1 MQKIVF
7 RDTQAKLP
15 TTAKLFGA
23 LGLAATGFFGAQ
35 LMAPHL
41 PPTARV
47 PGLTLVAVSFG
58 LLLGWRVIGLHP
70 GRGMARALERGLHAT
85 IYLVAWTVLF
95 MGAVQMMNRMKM
107 GRYDGPS
114 EALIDILGQGMT
126 LATDVLR
133 LDVLAV
139 LFFGG
144 LVSAMLAEWAW
155 KRWQ

>member
-1 MQKIVF
+1 MQKVVL

-23 LGLAATGFFGAQ
+23 LGLAATGFFGAE

-41 PPTARV
+41 PPSARV
-47 PGLTLVAVSFG
+47 PGLTLAAASFG

-70 GRGMARALERGLHAT
+70 GRGMARALERSLHAV

-95 MGAVQMMNRMKM
+95 MGAVQMMHRTSM

-114 EALIDILGQGMT
+114 EALVDIIGQAMT
-126 LATDVLR
+126 LAAEVLR
-133 LDVLAV
+133 ADVLAV

-144 LVSAMLAEWAW
+144 LLSAMLAEWAW